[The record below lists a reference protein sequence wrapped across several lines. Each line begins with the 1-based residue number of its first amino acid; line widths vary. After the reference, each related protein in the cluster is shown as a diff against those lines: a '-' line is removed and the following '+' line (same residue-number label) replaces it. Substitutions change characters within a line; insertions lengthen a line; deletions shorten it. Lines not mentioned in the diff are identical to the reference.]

1 MQELKEIRRHGG
13 MGVTVHVRVID
24 NVAPNW
30 EDLAIALGFKH
41 YTIKTVQRN
50 HRSDAREAC
59 RQILSMWLEQ
69 AEENL
74 ARPVTWT
81 TLIQCLVNAELSCLA
96 EELKESFYHQLHI
109 ANH

>member
-1 MQELKEIRRHGG
+1 

-24 NVAPNW
+24 NVAPTW
-30 EDLAIALGFKH
+30 EDFAIALGFKPC
-41 YTIKTVQRN
+41 TIKTVLRN

-69 AEENL
+69 VEENL
-74 ARPVTWT
+74 AKPVTWA
-81 TLIQCLVNAELSCLA
+81 TLIQCLVDAELSCLA